1 MPQIHLEKLNDEN
14 REACLSLRIQAVD
27 NGTLPGVESSLKQ
40 AEAYSD
46 AKSFAVSDDSDQ
58 IVGFAQYGLDQESG
72 HWKIYRLYIDQN
84 YQGKGFGQATLDAL
98 VSIITET
105 HGARTILIAY
115 QSGNLAAH
123 ELYRKTGFEVCGRE
137 NDKTHAKLSI
147 SENGQIS
154 PSNQ

>member
-14 REACLSLRIQAVD
+14 REACLSLRVQAVD
-27 NGTLPGVESSLKQ
+27 NGMLPDVESSLKQ
-40 AEAYSD
+40 AEAYPD
-46 AKSFAVSDDSDQ
+46 ARSFAVSDDSDQ

-72 HWKIYRLYIDQN
+72 YWKVFRLYIDQN

-98 VSIITET
+98 VSMIKES

-123 ELYRKTGFEVCGRE
+123 ELYRKAGFVVCARE
-137 NDKTHAKLSI
+137 KDKTQAKLSI
-147 SENGQIS
+147 SENG
-154 PSNQ
+154 